1 VTQPNQA
8 PHPIWVA
15 PDSEPG
21 RAETPVGPADIVPSG
36 TISEQRVRQLRQRQH
51 ADTIFP
57 VRLRPMRLV
66 DVMDGAFAV
75 LKSQPRAVT
84 LLILP
89 MVLPVSLLQAYLGRG
104 SANASIVE
112 FFSSPGRFGRIVNGQ
127 GWSAIVYVL
136 DLMVLSIA
144 GALMGKMLAMWF
156 EGTVPD
162 ASVVL
167 RASGR
172 LVPRALAAF
181 VLVHLIEAVAAVGFV
196 VGTLL
201 VIPLLSLT
209 SPVIGI
215 ENVGAVAAVRRSWT
229 LTRRHYKHTCAFALF
244 GASVVFLLGVLFGWL
259 PSTIAAGLGD
269 DGYGW
274 VVVGVASVMF
284 ATITTAFIA
293 IGAVIFYLDLRVRS
307 EGMDIE
313 ITATELF
320 PNVPDA

>member
-1 VTQPNQA
+1 VTQPYQA
-8 PHPIWVA
+8 PNPLWVA

-21 RAETPVGPADIVPSG
+21 GAEPPVAPADVVASA
-36 TISEQRVRQLRQRQH
+36 TISADRVRQLRLRQRS
-51 ADTIFP
+51 DTTFP

-84 LLILP
+84 LLLLP

-136 DLMVLSIA
+136 DLVVLSIS
-144 GALMGKMLAMWF
+144 GALMGKMLALWF
-156 EGTVPD
+156 EGKVPD

-172 LVPRALAAF
+172 IVPRALAAF
-181 VLVHLIEAVAAVGFV
+181 VLVHLIEAVAAVGLG

-201 VIPLLSLT
+201 VIPLVSLT

-215 ENVGAVAAVRRSWT
+215 ENVGPVAAVRRSWA
-229 LTRRHYKHTCAFALF
+229 LTRRHYKHTCAFVLF

-274 VVVGVASVMF
+274 VVVGLASVMF
-284 ATITTAFIA
+284 STVTTAFIA
-293 IGAVIFYLDLRVRS
+293 IGAVIFYLDLRVRN

-313 ITATELF
+313 ILANELF
-320 PNVPDA
+320 PQ

>member
-1 VTQPNQA
+1 MTQPSQA
-8 PHPIWVA
+8 PNPVWVA
-15 PDSEPG
+15 PDADAGRTAEPSS
-21 RAETPVGPADIVPSG
+21 APADVVAAG
-36 TISEQRVRQLRQRQH
+36 TLSAERVRQLRMRQRS
-51 ADTIFP
+51 DTTFP

-89 MVLPVSLLQAYLGRG
+89 MVLPVSLLQAYLGRE
-104 SANASIVE
+104 SSNASIVE
-112 FFSSPGRFGRIVNGQ
+112 FFSSPGRFGRIIDGQ
-127 GWSAIVYVL
+127 RWSVVVYVL
-136 DLMVLSIA
+136 DLVVLSVA
-144 GALMGKMLAMWF
+144 GALMGKMLALWF
-156 EGTVPD
+156 EGIVPD

-172 LVPRALAAF
+172 LIPRAFLAF
-181 VLVHLIEAVAAVGFV
+181 VVVHLIEAVAAVGLA

-201 VIPLLSLT
+201 VIPLLSVT
-209 SPVIGI
+209 SPVVGI
-215 ENVGAVAAVRRSWT
+215 ENIGPIAAVRRSWS
-229 LTRRHYKHTCAFALF
+229 LTKRHYKHSCAYALF
-244 GASVVFLLGVLFGWL
+244 GASVVFLLGLLFGWL
-259 PSTIAAGLGD
+259 PSTIAASLGD

-274 VVVGVASVMF
+274 VVVGLASVMF

-293 IGAVIFYLDLRVRS
+293 IGSVIFYLDLRMRS

-320 PNVPDA
+320 PDA

>member
-1 VTQPNQA
+1 VTQPYQA
-8 PHPIWVA
+8 PNPLWVA

-21 RAETPVGPADIVPSG
+21 GAEPPVAPTDVVSSA
-36 TISEQRVRQLRQRQH
+36 TISADRVRQLRLRQRS
-51 ADTIFP
+51 DTTFP

-84 LLILP
+84 LLLLP

-112 FFSSPGRFGRIVNGQ
+112 FFSSPGRFGRIVNQQ

-136 DLMVLSIA
+136 DLVVLSIS
-144 GALMGKMLAMWF
+144 GALMGKMLALWF
-156 EGTVPD
+156 EGMVPD

-172 LVPRALAAF
+172 IVPRALAAF
-181 VLVHLIEAVAAVGFV
+181 VLVHLIEAVAAVGLG

-201 VIPLLSLT
+201 VIPLVSLT

-215 ENVGAVAAVRRSWT
+215 ENVGPVAAVRRSWS
-229 LTRRHYKHTCAFALF
+229 LTRRHYKHTCAFVLF

-259 PSTIAAGLGD
+259 PSTIAASLGD

-274 VVVGVASVMF
+274 VVVGLASVMF
-284 ATITTAFIA
+284 ATVTTAFIA

-313 ITATELF
+313 ILANELL
-320 PNVPDA
+320 PQ

>member
-1 VTQPNQA
+1 VTQPYQA
-8 PHPIWVA
+8 PNPIWVA

-21 RAETPVGPADIVPSG
+21 GAAPSVAPADIVPSG
-36 TISEQRVRQLRQRQH
+36 TISAQRVRQLRLRQRSG
-51 ADTIFP
+51 TTFP

-89 MVLPVSLLQAYLGRG
+89 MVLPVSLLQAYLGRE

-112 FFSSPGRFGRIVNGQ
+112 FFSSPGRFGRVVDGQ
-127 GWSAIVYVL
+127 GWSAVVYLL
-136 DLMVLSIA
+136 DLLVLSVT
-144 GALMGKMLAMWF
+144 GALMGKMLALWF

-167 RASGR
+167 RTSGR
-172 LVPRALAAF
+172 IIPRAFAAF
-181 VLVHLIEAVAAVGFV
+181 VLVHLIEAVAAVGLV

-209 SPVIGI
+209 SPIIGI
-215 ENVGAVAAVRRSWT
+215 ENIGAIAAVRRSWS
-229 LTRRHYKHTCAFALF
+229 LTRRHYRHSCAFALF

-259 PSTIAAGLGD
+259 PSTIAAAMGN

-274 VVVGVASVMF
+274 VVVGLASVMF

-293 IGAVIFYLDLRVRS
+293 IGSVIFYLDLRVRS

-313 ITATELF
+313 ISATELF
-320 PNVPDA
+320 PDE

>member
-1 VTQPNQA
+1 
-8 PHPIWVA
+8 
-15 PDSEPG
+15 
-21 RAETPVGPADIVPSG
+21 
-36 TISEQRVRQLRQRQH
+36 
-51 ADTIFP
+51 
-57 VRLRPMRLV
+57 
-66 DVMDGAFAV
+66 
-75 LKSQPRAVT
+75 
-84 LLILP
+84 

-104 SANASIVE
+104 SSNASIVE

-136 DLMVLSIA
+136 DLMVLSVV
-144 GALMGKMLAMWF
+144 GALMGKMMALWF
-156 EGTVPD
+156 EGTIPD
-162 ASVVL
+162 ASAVL

-172 LVPRALAAF
+172 IVPRAFAGF
-181 VLVHLIEAVAAVGFV
+181 VVVHLIEAVAGLGLV
-196 VGTLL
+196 VGTFL

-215 ENVGAVAAVRRSWT
+215 ENIGAIAAVRRSWA
-229 LTRRHYKHTCAFALF
+229 LTRRHYRHTCAFVLF

-293 IGAVIFYLDLRVRS
+293 IGSVIFYLDLRVRS
-307 EGMDIE
+307 EGHGHRDHRHGSVSQCVGVARNE
-313 ITATELF
+313 KALLLRATSSARRS
-320 PNVPDA
+320 PDA

>member
-1 VTQPNQA
+1 
-8 PHPIWVA
+8 
-15 PDSEPG
+15 
-21 RAETPVGPADIVPSG
+21 
-36 TISEQRVRQLRQRQH
+36 
-51 ADTIFP
+51 
-57 VRLRPMRLV
+57 MRLV

-89 MVLPVSLLQAYLGRG
+89 MVLPVSLLQAYLGRE
-104 SANASIVE
+104 SSNASIVE
-112 FFSSPGRFGRIVNGQ
+112 FLGSPGRFGRVIDGQ
-127 GWSAIVYVL
+127 WWSAAVYIL
-136 DLMVLSIA
+136 DLMVLSVA
-144 GALMGKMLAMWF
+144 GALMGKMLALWF

-172 LVPRALAAF
+172 LIPRALAAF
-181 VLVHLIEAVAAVGFV
+181 VLVHLIEAVAAVGLV
-196 VGTLL
+196 VGTLV

-215 ENVGAVAAVRRSWT
+215 ENVGAVAAVRRSWM
-229 LTRRHYKHTCAFALF
+229 LTRRHYKHSCAFALF
-244 GASVVFLLGVLFGWL
+244 GASVVVLLGLLFGWL
-259 PSTIAAGLGD
+259 PSSIAASLGD

-274 VVVGVASVMF
+274 IVVGLASVMF

-293 IGAVIFYLDLRVRS
+293 IASVIFYLDLRVRS

-313 ITATELF
+313 INALELF
-320 PNVPDA
+320 PDVQA